1 MARGAARGGPLF
13 VINICKLLVV
23 EGNVKENLGIDVP
36 ADGVVVAEV
45 VPAVV
50 LDEARAGDQ
59 SREVPPELDGDQRV
73 VATVHHER
81 RHSQLLEAL
90 LVGRELGGGPR
101 SNGGRSVRRSG
112 PLLVRTFERPCS
124 SFFWIVVVVLS

>member
-1 MARGAARGGPLF
+1 MLDDGGL
-13 VINICKLLVV
+13 
-23 EGNVKENLGIDVP
+23 DQP

-50 LDEARAGDQ
+50 FHEPRAGDQ
-59 SREVPPELDGDQRV
+59 FVEGPSGLDWNKRI

-90 LVGRELGGGPR
+90 LVGRELGRGP
-101 SNGGRSVRRSG
+101 SVDG
-112 PLLVRTFERPCS
+112 ERLP
-124 SFFWIVVVVLS
+124 

>member
-1 MARGAARGGPLF
+1 MAGRAARGGPLF

-23 EGNVKENLGIDVP
+23 ESNVLDDGGLDLP

-59 SREVPPELDGDQRV
+59 FVEGPSGLDWNKRIVP
-73 VATVHHER
+73 TVQHER
-81 RHSQLLEAL
+81 RHRQLLEAL
-90 LVGRELGGGPR
+90 LVGLELGGGP
-101 SNGGRSVRRSG
+101 GVDG
-112 PLLVRTFERPCS
+112 ERLP
-124 SFFWIVVVVLS
+124 